1 MDAMHV
7 RRQWLLGVV
16 AIAGAMGL
24 PARAHAAAGDDEN
37 DATDP
42 SRLIARLQKFG
53 EQLQRM
59 GERLGAMQDRLDG
72 ADTDVRLTVHP
83 AVVALLTQI
92 DGVRAVAEGLAAVTS
107 PNG

>member
-1 MDAMHV
+1 MRCTYDGSGSWVWSRSLA
-7 RRQWLLGVV
+7 RW
-16 AIAGAMGL
+16 AC
-24 PARAHAAAGDDEN
+24 PRAHAAAGDDEN

-72 ADTDVRLTVHP
+72 ADTDVRPTVHP